1 MLQLLKRSF
10 SLLYCKK
17 KSFNFIHNIN
27 HWIKTYLINKISL
40 LIYVAKFAKEKGLSF
55 KFFGFV
61 LFPVV

>member
-17 KSFNFIHNIN
+17 SFNFIHN